1 MIGEAGARELGAP
14 DRDPHDDLLLPV
26 MKLVEDEEVTR
37 RFSAERWAPERNGA
51 GVSGIACGV
60 VRNNHWSF
68 GGARGRCLGSSE
80 RPRLAEPRSR
90 SVGRRGH

>member
-1 MIGEAGARELGAP
+1 
-14 DRDPHDDLLLPV
+14 
-26 MKLVEDEEVTR
+26 
-37 RFSAERWAPERNGA
+37 
-51 GVSGIACGV
+51 V